1 MRAPLL
7 AALIA
12 LAIPSARAAD
22 RVELVT
28 CAPGYPGNTA
38 EAQPAM
44 DALAAAVARVAGWP
58 AGSVTA
64 VYLPTEKEG
73 LERLSH
79 HDAAAAIVTLPFF
92 LKHSRALG
100 LVARLQV
107 ETRGAGLT
115 ERWSLAAAKGRIT
128 GPASL
133 AGGTV
138 SSLAGYAPDFVRGVL
153 GPWGRIPESARV
165 VESSQV
171 LSALRRAASA
181 AGTAVLLDGA
191 QAAALPSL
199 PFAAE
204 LEVVARSA
212 PLPTAIVASVGKRL
226 PAARWSR
233 LEKALLALPD
243 DAQGA
248 EALAGIRMIRFVHA
262 DAAAVAQARRLAEP
276 PR

>member
-12 LAIPSARAAD
+12 LGVPSARAAD
-22 RVELVT
+22 PVALVT
-28 CAPGYPGNTA
+28 CAPGYPGSTA

-44 DALAAAVARVAGWP
+44 DALAAALARAAAWP

-64 VYLPTEKEG
+64 VYLPTEKQG
-73 LERLSH
+73 LDRLALP
-79 HDAAAAIVTLPFF
+79 DAAAAIVTLPFF
-92 LKHSRALG
+92 LQHARALG

-107 ETRGAGLT
+107 ETQGAGLT
-115 ERWSLAAAKGRIT
+115 ERWSLVAAKGRVT
-128 GPASL
+128 GPGSL

-138 SSLAGYAPDFVRGVL
+138 TSLAGYAPGFVRGVL
-153 GPWGRIPESARV
+153 GPWGRIPESTRV

-181 AGTAVLLDGA
+181 GGAAVLLDGA
-191 QAAALPSL
+191 QSAALPSL

-233 LEKALLALPD
+233 LEKALLALPG

-248 EALAGIRMIRFVHA
+248 EALAGIRMVRFVRA
-262 DAAAVAQARRLAEP
+262 DAAAVAEARRLAEP
-276 PR
+276 VR